1 MLCETSDVKNHLI
14 NHIIGNTKV
23 HRPLY
28 TQNTCGTIYRVPV
41 QEHCVYMHAS
51 GGYSDTRMHAS
62 GGGHGDT
69 RMQVHS
75 GLESLRELL
84 KKYPYLLISS
94 KP

>member
-41 QEHCVYMHAS
+41 QEHCVYIHTYIHTS
-51 GGYSDTRMHAS
+51 GGHS
-62 GGGHGDT
+62 DT

-75 GLESLRELL
+75 SLESLRELL
-84 KKYPYLLISS
+84 KKFPYLLISS

>member
-23 HRPLY
+23 CRPLY
-28 TQNTCGTIYRVPV
+28 TQNTCGTIYKVPV

-51 GGYSDTRMHAS
+51 GGHSDTRMHAS
-62 GGGHGDT
+62 GEGGSGHGDK

-84 KKYPYLLISS
+84 KKYP
-94 KP
+94 

>member
-51 GGYSDTRMHAS
+51 GG
-62 GGGHGDT
+62 HGDT

>member
-1 MLCETSDVKNHLI
+1 MLCETSDIKNHLI

-23 HRPLY
+23 DRPLY

-41 QEHCVYMHAS
+41 HEHCVYMHAS
-51 GGYSDTRMHAS
+51 GGDSDTRV
-62 GGGHGDT
+62 
-69 RMQVHS
+69 QLHS
-75 GLESLRELL
+75 SLESLRELL